1 MPEEG
6 IETQE
11 LKEQLEE
18 ATEHAHGHAH
28 GHEHAAAEAK
38 NAWIMQLSL
47 STAIIA
53 VLAAIA
59 ALQSGSYAN
68 DAMLKKNEA
77 ILAQSKASD
86 QWAFYQAKGIKS
98 VVFQSQIIGS
108 NNAEAMKKLGEE
120 AMREKLEQEDIKKT
134 AEDFEKKAED
144 ADTESE
150 HLLHTHHEYAKS
162 VTIFQVAIA
171 LAAIAALTK
180 RKPMWLVSMATGL
193 FGVFFFLR
201 GLGLFGH

>member
-11 LKEQLEE
+11 LKEKLEE
-18 ATEHAHGHAH
+18 AAEHAHGHGH
-28 GHEHAAAEAK
+28 GGEHGGGDAK

-86 QWAFYQAKGIKS
+86 QWAFYQAKGIKAA
-98 VVFQSQIIGS
+98 VYQVQANAGS
-108 NNAEAMKKLGEE
+108 ADAVKREKEEQEAIKKNAEDL
-120 AMREKLEQEDIKKT
+120 
-134 AEDFEKKAED
+134 EKKAEL

-193 FGVFFFLR
+193 FGVFFFVR